1 MKFLWIV
8 IYNLI
13 YQLEY
18 KQKKEGFEIKK
29 MFQINKMKKLVY
41 FFKMYVF

>member
-1 MKFLWIV
+1 MKLSWTV
-8 IYNLI
+8 TYNLT

-29 MFQINKMKKLVY
+29 ML
-41 FFKMYVF
+41 